1 MKAVSAPPLPEWG
14 EAQFRLSAEK
24 MADNVS
30 ATSLIF
36 DRTAFGQT
44 IRPSKGSVLAAASTR
59 VSETQPDYF
68 FHWLRD
74 SATVMDAGL
83 VLIHAGVDAAR
94 WRTNFADF
102 VSFSL
107 FLKRISGR
115 RFLRETDMRGRTDP
129 KFRKFLRPEQELVT
143 IQGEKV
149 LDEVRYNADGRID
162 FLRWNRP
169 QYDGPAARALT
180 VMRYHE
186 DGAINDGAKR
196 HANELLRMDLNHTRK
211 VAGRSCVDIWEEED
225 ADHYYTQLMQFAA
238 LTKGAEWARA
248 AGDAEWAG
256 DLALSAR
263 SVGDSLDRF
272 WCRDRK
278 FLRSRIPPPG
288 RTPVKELDFAVILGF
303 LHSGMAGETHSIT
316 DERALATMEALTQ
329 MFGAEYA
336 LNREAGRTFAFGRY
350 KGDIYISG
358 GAWFL
363 CSFGAAEFYY
373 KLAAAKGDVALIERG
388 DIILDMTRKYVTKH
402 GDISEQFDQTSGL
415 QTSAR
420 NLTWS
425 HAAFITAW
433 AARKAAIAA
442 PKQIAGAQ
450 A

>member
-1 MKAVSAPPLPEWG
+1 MKAASVLPLQDWG
-14 EAQFRLSAEK
+14 NAQFRQSAAK

-30 ATSLIF
+30 ATSLTME
-36 DRTAFGQT
+36 RTAFAQT
-44 IRPSKGSVLAAASTR
+44 VRPSKGSVLAAASTR

-83 VLIHAGVDAAR
+83 VLIRAGVDAAR
-94 WRTNFADF
+94 WRANFADF

-107 FLKRISGR
+107 YLKRISGR
-115 RFLRETDMRGRTDP
+115 RFLRETDIRSATDP
-129 KFRKFLRPEQELVT
+129 KFRQFLRPEQELLS
-143 IQGEKV
+143 IEGEKV
-149 LDEVRYNADGRID
+149 LDEVRYNADGKID
-162 FLRWNRP
+162 FLRWSRP

-180 VMRYHE
+180 VMRYRE
-186 DGAINDGAKR
+186 AGAIDAKASP
-196 HANELLRMDLNHTRK
+196 HANELLRMDLGHTRK
-211 VAGRSCVDIWEEED
+211 VAGRNCFDIWEEED

-238 LTKGAEWARA
+238 LAKGAEWAAA
-248 AGDAEWAG
+248 AGDAEHAG
-256 DLALSAR
+256 DLTLAAR
-263 SVGDSLDRF
+263 SAGDNLDRF
-272 WCRDRK
+272 WCHDRH

-288 RTPVKELDFAVILGF
+288 RTPTKELDFAVILGL
-303 LHSGMAGETHSIT
+303 LHSGMPAETHSIT
-316 DERALATMEALTQ
+316 DERALATMEKLTE

-336 LNREAGRTFAFGRY
+336 LNREAGKVFAFGRY
-350 KGDIYISG
+350 KGDTYISG

-363 CSFGAAEFYY
+363 CSFGAAEFFYR
-373 KLAAAKGDVALIERG
+373 LAAAKGDTALIERG
-388 DIILDMTRKYVTKH
+388 DAILDMTRRYITKN
-402 GDISEQFDQTSGL
+402 GDISEQFDQTTGA

-442 PKQIAGAQ
+442 PRQVAGAQ